1 MRRSALFSTLAGV
14 AAAAVFTSVMRRR
27 ARRLDLQGLVAVVTG
42 GGRGLGLAITR
53 ELLARG
59 CRVAICGREGPLIE
73 RSVAA
78 LRAEGHDVFGM
89 ACDAS
94 APDQVQRFVH
104 SVIEHY
110 GEIDLLVNNAG
121 QCFVGPAAEL
131 SPADMDKAL
140 RNIFWVHYH
149 PTAAVL
155 PHMRSRLFG
164 RIANITSF
172 GGIVP
177 LPHQA
182 AYVAGKYAATG
193 WSRSL
198 TIELRKEGVLVST
211 ITPPPLRDDAPMYV
225 HFNGE
230 VEGEFSW
237 FTWALTSHL
246 TSATPEK
253 TARTVV
259 DALAHGDRERAVTFM
274 SWLLSRTYGLAPNL
288 VSHVLTWIER
298 GMPPTRAPGAFSS
311 TMLGFQ
317 IAHESS
323 DPTVQRLGR
332 RAEADAAKY
341 RPPTRVALQPVKG

>member
-1 MRRSALFSTLAGV
+1 MKQSTLVTALAGV
-14 AAAAVFTSVMRRR
+14 AAAAVFASMLKRR
-27 ARRLDLQGLVAVVTG
+27 ARRLDLRGRVAVVTG

-59 CRVAICGREGPLIE
+59 CRVAICGRESALIE
-73 RSVAA
+73 RSTSA
-78 LRAEGHDVFGM
+78 LRAQGFEVFGM

-94 APDQVQRFVH
+94 SANQVEVFVRA
-104 SVIEHY
+104 VIERY
-110 GEIDLLVNNAG
+110 GKIDLLVNNAG

-131 SPADMDKAL
+131 SPSDMEKAL

-172 GGIVP
+172 AGIVP
-177 LPHQA
+177 VPHQA

-193 WSRSL
+193 WSRTL
-198 TIELRKEGVLVST
+198 GIELRKEGVLVST
-211 ITPPPLRDDAPMYV
+211 ITPPPLRDGAPLYV

-246 TSATPEK
+246 TSATAEA
-253 TARTVV
+253 TARVVV
-259 DALAHGDRERAVTFM
+259 DALEHGDRERAVTPM
-274 SWLLSRTYGLAPNL
+274 SWLFSRAYGAAPDL
-288 VSHVLTWIER
+288 VSRILGWIER
-298 GMPPTRAPGAFSS
+298 GMPPTQTPGAFSPM
-311 TMLGFQ
+311 MLGFQ

-323 DPTVQRLGR
+323 DPGVQRLAR

-341 RPPTRVALQPVKG
+341 RPPSQRPPEPAKS